1 MSATVDVNVLLY
13 ASDSSSR
20 FHDGALTLLDRLIQG
35 PDLFY
40 LFWPVIMG
48 YLRIATHPAIFTHP
62 LPTDEAAANVEDL
75 LSLPHARTAGED
87 EGFWKLYRATTSD
100 VPIRG
105 NLVRDAHLVALMRQH
120 GITTLWTRD
129 RDFRKFDGIQ
139 VRDPFRP

>member
-1 MSATVDVNVLLY
+1 MSSTVDVNVLLY

-20 FHDGALTLLDRLIQG
+20 FHDGARSLLDRLIQG

-48 YLRIATHPAIFTHP
+48 YLRIATHPAIFGRP
-62 LPTDEAAANVEDL
+62 LPPDEATANVDEL
-75 LSLPHARTAGED
+75 LALPHAQTAGE
-87 EGFWKLYRATTSD
+87 EQGFWGLFRATTSD

-105 NLVRDAHLVALMRQH
+105 NLVPDAHLVALMRQH
-120 GITTLWTRD
+120 GVTTLWTRD

-139 VRDPFRP
+139 VRDPFRR